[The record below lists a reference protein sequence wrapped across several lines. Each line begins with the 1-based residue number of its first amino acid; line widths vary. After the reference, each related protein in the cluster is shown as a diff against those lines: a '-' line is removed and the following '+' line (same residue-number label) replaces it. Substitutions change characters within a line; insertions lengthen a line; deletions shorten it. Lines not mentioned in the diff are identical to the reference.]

1 MVPVNTPNYRHNNVL
16 NYRGGAR
23 QDTVLS
29 FSIGVNRN
37 INDRQVEFFVN
48 VIPRRTAI
56 VLTPKLTLRGIRA
69 PVQLSFFLPL

>member
-1 MVPVNTPNYRHNNVL
+1 MIPVNTPNYRRNNLL

-48 VIPRRTAI
+48 VIPRITAI
-56 VLTPKLTLRGIRA
+56 VLTPKLTLRGITVQ
-69 PVQLSFFLPL
+69 VQLLFLLPL

>member
-1 MVPVNTPNYRHNNVL
+1 MVPERPPNYRANNLL

-37 INDRQVEFFVN
+37 INDRQTEFFVN
-48 VIPRRTAI
+48 VIPVRTAI

-69 PVQLSFFLPL
+69 PVQLSFLLPL